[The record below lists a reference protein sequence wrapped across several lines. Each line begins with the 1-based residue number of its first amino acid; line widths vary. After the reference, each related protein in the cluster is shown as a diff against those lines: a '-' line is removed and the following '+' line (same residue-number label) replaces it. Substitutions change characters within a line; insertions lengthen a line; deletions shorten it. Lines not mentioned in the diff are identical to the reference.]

1 MTRVAKQTSLS
12 FTGLCAASLFAASA
26 LWGQAPSPVQTNVAQ
41 NSNGAVPIFKVE
53 VTSRTIRAI
62 NYHHR
67 QGMTKVDFR
76 GTALMPDA
84 RGTAEVTPNDGASR
98 INLRFDHLSNPI
110 QFGPEYQTLVL
121 WGITP
126 EGRTE
131 RLGEVTLR
139 DADNKTAELYA
150 TTDLASFGMIVTA
163 EPYFTVSR
171 PSDVVVME
179 NFVRDDTTGTME
191 DVDAKYEL
199 LKRGQY
205 EANVNNGSITAIT
218 SDLKTPLQLREARLA
233 IAIAKA
239 QGADQYA
246 ADTMQKAYTD
256 MTNAEGFARSKNLK
270 SLETTA
276 REATQM
282 AEDARRITIQKQN
295 DEQAEAQAR
304 REAQAREDAEAAKA
318 KAAEADAKAREEAT
332 LRASAQAEAAA
343 ADAKKR
349 EAEMAMASAKE
360 AQQQAELARQAAIA
374 EQQKLASEKD
384 AAINAREQAEKD
396 AQALRDRLKA
406 QLNLILTTTDTA
418 RGLIVNMS
426 DVLFDTNQAT
436 LKPGA
441 REKLA
446 KVSGILLAYPSL
458 HVSVEGHTDSTGTA
472 EYNQKLSE
480 RRADSVRDY
489 LISQSINAA
498 NVDAKGFGQERPVAT
513 NETAAGRQQN
523 RRVEMVV
530 SGDIIGQPVS
540 TLSTPQGSAP
550 LADVK

>member
-1 MTRVAKQTSLS
+1 MKAISL
-12 FTGLCAASLFAASA
+12 TTTALLAAATIFA
-26 LWGQAPSPVQTNVAQ
+26 QAPSPVQTDVATP
-41 NSNGAVPIFKVE
+41 SDGRVPIFKVE

-84 RGTAEVTPNDGASR
+84 RGEADVTPNDGATR
-98 INLRFDHLSNPI
+98 INLHFDHLSNPI
-110 QFGPEYQTLVL
+110 QFGSEYLTLVL

-126 EGRTE
+126 EGRPE

-139 DADNKTAELYA
+139 NADTHSAELYA

-163 EPYFTVSR
+163 EPYFNVSR

-179 NFVRDDTTGTME
+179 NFVREDTTGTMQ

-199 LKRGQY
+199 LRRGEYSQNIGTTG
-205 EANVNNGSITAIT
+205 AARVTA
-218 SDLKTPLQLREARLA
+218 DLSVPLQLREARLA
-233 IAIAKA
+233 MAIAKA

-246 ADTMQKAYTD
+246 ADTMQKAADD
-256 MTNAEGFARSKNLK
+256 MTNAEGFNRSKDLK
-270 SLETTA
+270 RLETSA

-282 AEDARRITIQKQN
+282 AEDARRITIQKEN
-295 DEQAEAQAR
+295 DEAAAAQAR
-304 REAQAREDAEAAKA
+304 REQEAQTRAQEAQAQATAAQTEAA
-318 KAAEADAKAREEAT
+318 EQAR
-332 LRASAQAEAAA
+332 LRAAAQAEAAA
-343 ADAKKR
+343 ADAKKH
-349 EAEMAMASAKE
+349 EAEVEMASAKQAQSDAE
-360 AQQQAELARQAAIA
+360 AARQAALA
-374 EQQKLASEKD
+374 EQQRLAAAKTAADTARAQSEQD
-384 AAINAREQAEKD
+384 AAKLRE
-396 AQALRDRLKA
+396 RLKD
-406 QLNLILTTTDTA
+406 QLSLILSTRDTA

-458 HVSVEGHTDSTGTA
+458 KISVEGHTDSTGTD

-480 RRADSVRDY
+480 RRAEAVASY
-489 LISQSINAA
+489 LSENNIPSGNITSR
-498 NVDAKGFGQERPVAT
+498 GFGKDNPVAT
-513 NETAAGRQQN
+513 NDTAEGRQQN

-530 SGDIIGQPVS
+530 NDDVIGQP
-540 TLSTPQGSAP
+540 LSDANPATSGLNASN
-550 LADVK
+550 